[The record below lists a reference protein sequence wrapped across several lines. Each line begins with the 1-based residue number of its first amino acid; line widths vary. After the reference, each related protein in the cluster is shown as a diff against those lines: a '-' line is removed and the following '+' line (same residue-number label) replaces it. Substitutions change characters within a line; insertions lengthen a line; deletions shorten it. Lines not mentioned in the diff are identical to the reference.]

1 MASQKKLKEKGVPE
15 VARSANSPISA
26 RPVCASAVQDSM
38 ATAVSMGRIL
48 SVMVIFAAALPPAAG
63 LATPAVLETVAVR
76 GVASGGLRVAE
87 GNADTIDSGMRSS
100 SSSTTRSHTP
110 RQPVSRAWQALQP

>member
-1 MASQKKLKEKGVPE
+1 
-15 VARSANSPISA
+15 
-26 RPVCASAVQDSM
+26 M

-100 SSSTTRSHTP
+100 SSSSTTRSHTP

>member
-1 MASQKKLKEKGVPE
+1 M
-15 VARSANSPISA
+15 
-26 RPVCASAVQDSM
+26 CASAVQDSM

-87 GNADTIDSGMRSS
+87 GNADTIDSGICAAAAAAQRVATHRVNQSAVPGRRSNPNLNLI
-100 SSSTTRSHTP
+100 RD
-110 RQPVSRAWQALQP
+110 QGEA